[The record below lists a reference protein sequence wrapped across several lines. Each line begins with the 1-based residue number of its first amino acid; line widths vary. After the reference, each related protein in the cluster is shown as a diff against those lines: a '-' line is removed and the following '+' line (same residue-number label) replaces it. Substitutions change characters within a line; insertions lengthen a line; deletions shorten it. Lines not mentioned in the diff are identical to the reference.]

1 MSEAVIVATART
13 PIGKA
18 QRGAFNDTSGV
29 DLVAPLLPELLRKGK
44 IGAADVEEIVM
55 GCGYPEGATGG
66 NVARASSLRA
76 GFHDSSAAMV
86 VSRFCASGL
95 EAVAYAARR
104 IKHDGVPVSIAGGVE
119 SISLVGPNANK
130 NRLRNEWLEQN
141 IPGIYMPMIE
151 TADNVA
157 SRYGISRERQDEFAL
172 ESQRRTATAQQA
184 GLFTDEI
191 VPTEAVKLVTDKV
204 TGQTSKETVR
214 LTLDEGNRPDTTLA
228 GLSKLNPV
236 REGQF
241 ITAGNASQLSDG
253 ASVNLLMSSSE
264 AEKRGLDVL
273 GVFRGFASAGCA
285 PDEMGIGPVFAVP
298 RLLERNGLRI
308 DDIDLWELNEAFA
321 SQAHLLPGHAR
332 NSLRETQCERWR
344 NLHRP
349 SVRYERFADGRPHP
363 ARRPAE
369 ETQNMVS
376 SPCALRAAW
385 AAPGSSNFVNRS

>member
-1 MSEAVIVATART
+1 MMNEAVIVATCRT

-18 QRGAFNDTSGV
+18 QRGAFNDTAGV
-29 DLVAPLLPELLRKGK
+29 DLVAPLLPEVMSRANVEAGN
-44 IGAADVEEIVM
+44 VEEVVL

-66 NVARASSLRA
+66 NVARAAALRA
-76 GFHDSSAAMV
+76 GFPISSAGAM

-104 IKHDGVPVSIAGGVE
+104 IMVDGVPISIAGGVE

-130 NRLRNEWLEQN
+130 NRLRNEWLEQH

-157 SRYGISRERQDEFAL
+157 ARYGISREQQDEYSL
-172 ESQRRTATAQQA
+172 ESQRRTATAQKA
-184 GLFTDEI
+184 EIFRDEI
-191 VPTEAVKLVTDKV
+191 APTEATKLVTDKE
-204 TGQTSKETVR
+204 TGEVRKETVR
-214 LTLDEGNRPDTTLA
+214 LTLDEGNRPDTNLEGLA
-228 GLSKLNPV
+228 KLKPV

-253 ASVNLLMSSSE
+253 ASVNLLMSAIE

-273 GVFRGFASAGCA
+273 GVFRGFASAGCE

-298 RLLERNGLRI
+298 RLLERHGLSV

-321 SQAHLLPGHAR
+321 SQVIYCRDKLGIPSERLNVNGGAISIGHPFGMSGSRMVGHILL
-332 NSLRETQCERWR
+332 E
-344 NLHRP
+344 
-349 SVRYERFADGRPHP
+349 GR
-363 ARRPAE
+363 RRRAKYGVV
-369 ETQNMVS
+369 TMCVAGGMG
-376 SPCALRAAW
+376 CAALIE
-385 AAPGSSNFVNRS
+385 FQ